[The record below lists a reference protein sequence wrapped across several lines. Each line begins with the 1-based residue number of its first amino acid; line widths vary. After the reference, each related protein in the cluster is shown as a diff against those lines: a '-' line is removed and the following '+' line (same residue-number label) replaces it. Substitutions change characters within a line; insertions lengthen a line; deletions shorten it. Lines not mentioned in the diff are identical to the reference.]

1 MAVIVSVDSLSV
13 DSLVVDAID
22 IIDQLIVG
30 TQG

>member
-13 DSLVVDAID
+13 DSLVVDAIN